1 MIKNSS
7 KFSKMDINK
16 KFQETLAL
24 YQEGNL
30 KEAADAIEKLI
41 KISAQNADFLHLA
54 ALIKKSQNEIGRAED
69 YFRKSLSVI
78 PQQPVVLSNLANLL
92 KLTNRG
98 PEANKF
104 YKEACRILPNFFDA
118 WFNRANLCIEMN
130 DFKTAESCLI
140 EAIKIKPNENTK
152 TQLLSLY
159 LKSAQYDELL
169 TASKMFITNY
179 SKSTQGYLYKARAL
193 KALGFDSDAL
203 DTLKEALG
211 HVDAIAEIQHEIGL
225 ISYEFGDFDRAK
237 DHLNKAIEEAP
248 EYITAHRTLNELFFQ
263 SNDNN
268 FLASYTSALKAFP
281 TSEFLYHNLA
291 AAQTSSGDI
300 ESAIQTL
307 ETALNRVGK
316 TPNLQ
321 HGLGALHVRLK
332 NYSKAQELFES
343 ALSQQPNNLRFL
355 LDQVSLFL
363 KRSNY
368 DCQHILDH
376 ALKISR
382 VNQESWAYQGLIW
395 RLTGDER
402 YHWLYDYKSLLKE
415 FHLPL
420 PSEESDTESF
430 LNELNEYLG
439 GLHVSHRQPLDQSVQ
454 GGTQT
459 MGILFDDSNE
469 LIIDFKNALCEC
481 INEYIANLP
490 KDSDHPFLSRIG
502 DDYRFSGSWSVK
514 LKAAGKHNNHVHP
527 FGWLS
532 CCSYIS
538 LPSISGDEGYI
549 KFGETSLDLGK
560 KEEVAHKIKPE
571 VGKCVFFPSY
581 FWHGTIP
588 FTGEAPRVTIPCD
601 IDPIRLMT

>member
-1 MIKNSS
+1 M
-7 KFSKMDINK
+7 
-16 KFQETLAL
+16 
-24 YQEGNL
+24 
-30 KEAADAIEKLI
+30 
-41 KISAQNADFLHLA
+41 
-54 ALIKKSQNEIGRAED
+54 
-69 YFRKSLSVI
+69 SVI

-169 TASKMFITNY
+169 TASKMFIDKYTR
-179 SKSTQGYLYKARAL
+179 STQGYLYKARAL

-203 DTLKEALG
+203 HTLKNALG
-211 HVDAIAEIQHEIGL
+211 QVDAIAEIQHEIGL

-237 DHLNKAIEEAP
+237 DYLNKAIEEAP

-263 SNDNN
+263 SNDDN
-268 FLASYTSALKAFP
+268 FLASYRSALKAFP

-332 NYSKAQELFES
+332 NYSKAQELFHS
-343 ALSQQPNNLRFL
+343 ALLQQPNNLRFL

-363 KRSNY
+363 KISNY
-368 DCQHILDH
+368 DCQHILDR

-382 VNQESWAYQGLIW
+382 FNQETWAYQGLIW
-395 RLTGDER
+395 RLTGDE
-402 YHWLYDYKSLLKE
+402 DITG
-415 FHLPL
+415 F
-420 PSEESDTESF
+420 
-430 LNELNEYLG
+430 
-439 GLHVSHRQPLDQSVQ
+439 
-454 GGTQT
+454 
-459 MGILFDDSNE
+459 M
-469 LIIDFKNALCEC
+469 II
-481 INEYIANLP
+481 
-490 KDSDHPFLSRIG
+490 
-502 DDYRFSGSWSVK
+502 
-514 LKAAGKHNNHVHP
+514 
-527 FGWLS
+527 
-532 CCSYIS
+532 
-538 LPSISGDEGYI
+538 
-549 KFGETSLDLGK
+549 
-560 KEEVAHKIKPE
+560 KI
-571 VGKCVFFPSY
+571 Y
-581 FWHGTIP
+581 
-588 FTGEAPRVTIPCD
+588 
-601 IDPIRLMT
+601 

>member
-1 MIKNSS
+1 M
-7 KFSKMDINK
+7 
-16 KFQETLAL
+16 
-24 YQEGNL
+24 
-30 KEAADAIEKLI
+30 
-41 KISAQNADFLHLA
+41 
-54 ALIKKSQNEIGRAED
+54 
-69 YFRKSLSVI
+69 
-78 PQQPVVLSNLANLL
+78 
-92 KLTNRG
+92 
-98 PEANKF
+98 
-104 YKEACRILPNFFDA
+104 
-118 WFNRANLCIEMN
+118 CI
-130 DFKTAESCLI
+130 
-140 EAIKIKPNENTK
+140 
-152 TQLLSLY
+152 
-159 LKSAQYDELL
+159 
-169 TASKMFITNY
+169 
-179 SKSTQGYLYKARAL
+179 R
-193 KALGFDSDAL
+193 
-203 DTLKEALG
+203 
-211 HVDAIAEIQHEIGL
+211 
-225 ISYEFGDFDRAK
+225 DR
-237 DHLNKAIEEAP
+237 
-248 EYITAHRTLNELFFQ
+248 YITAHRTLNELFFQ
-263 SNDNN
+263 SNDDN
-268 FLASYTSALKAFP
+268 FLASYRSALKTFP

-321 HGLGALHVRLK
+321 HGLGALYVRLK
-332 NYSKAQELFES
+332 NYSKAQELFQS
-343 ALSQQPNNLRFL
+343 ALLQQPNNLRFL

-363 KRSNY
+363 KISNY
-368 DCQHILDH
+368 DCQHILDR

-382 VNQESWAYQGLIW
+382 FNQETWAYQGLIW

-402 YHWLYDYKSLLKE
+402 YHWLYDYKNLLKE

-420 PSEESDTESF
+420 SSEESDTVRF

-459 MGILFDDSNE
+459 MGVLFDDSNE

-538 LPSISGDEGYI
+538 LPSIRGDEGYI
-549 KFGETSLDLGK
+549 KFGETSLDLGE

>member
-1 MIKNSS
+1 
-7 KFSKMDINK
+7 MDINK
-16 KFQETLAL
+16 KFQETLTL

-30 KEAADAIEKLI
+30 EEAADAIEKLI
-41 KISAQNADFLHLA
+41 KISVQNADFLHLA
-54 ALIKKSQNEIGRAED
+54 ALIKKSQNEIGKAED

-78 PQQPVVLSNLANLL
+78 PQQPAVLSNLANLL

-104 YKEACRILPNFFDA
+104 YKEASRILPNFFDA

-179 SKSTQGYLYKARAL
+179 SRSTQGYLYKARAL

-203 DTLKEALG
+203 DTLKNALG
-211 HVDAIAEIQHEIGL
+211 QVDAIAEIQHEIGL

-237 DHLNKAIEEAP
+237 DYLNKAIEKAP

-263 SNDNN
+263 SNDDN
-268 FLASYTSALKAFP
+268 FLASYRSALKTFP

-321 HGLGALHVRLK
+321 HGLGALYVRLK
-332 NYSKAQELFES
+332 NYSKAQELFQT
-343 ALSQQPNNLRFL
+343 ALLQQPNNLRFL

-363 KRSNY
+363 KISNY
-368 DCQHILDH
+368 DCQHILDR

-382 VNQESWAYQGLIW
+382 FNQETWAYQGLIW

-402 YHWLYDYKSLLKE
+402 YHWLYDYKNLLKE

-420 PSEESDTESF
+420 SSEESDTVRF

-459 MGILFDDSNE
+459 MGILFNDSNE

-490 KDSDHPFLSRIG
+490 KDPDHPFLSRIG

-538 LPSISGDEGYI
+538 LPSIRGDEGYI
-549 KFGETSLDLGK
+549 KFGETSLDLGE
-560 KEEVAHKIKPE
+560 KEEIAYKIKPE

-601 IDPIRLMT
+601 IDPIRLMA